1 MADLTN
7 LENVSLTKW
16 AFRLA
21 WFTIIYN
28 IVEGIVSITWGIQ
41 DDSVSL
47 AGFGL
52 DSLIEVGS
60 AFVVLWKLRDE
71 TAPSTENNT
80 RREKIATRLIG
91 VLLSLLAII
100 TVGIGVRQL
109 YFHAHPE
116 TTLPGAIISTLS
128 LSFMYFLWKAKKKVA
143 NQLRSSALKADAYCS
158 LSCIYLSAILFVGS
172 ILFMILP
179 TLWWLDSVAAIL
191 LALIIGREGI
201 ERIKGEECCDEQCHS
216 KN

>member
-1 MADLTN
+1 MDLSH
-7 LENVSLTKW
+7 LEDASLRQW

-28 IVEGIVSITWGIQ
+28 IIEGIVSIGWGIQ

-71 TAPSTENNT
+71 AGSSNESNT

-91 VLLSLLAII
+91 ILLSLLAII
-100 TVGIGVRQL
+100 TIGIGARQL

-116 TTLPGAIISTLS
+116 TTLPGVIISTLS
-128 LSFMYFLWKAKKKVA
+128 LSFMVFLWRAKRKVA
-143 NQLRSSALKADAYCS
+143 DQLRSSALKADAYCS
-158 LSCIYLSAILFVGS
+158 LSCIYLSAILFIGS
-172 ILFMILP
+172 ILFMIIP
-179 TLWWLDSVAAIL
+179 SLWWLDSVAAL
-191 LALIIGREGI
+191 GLALIIAREGI
-201 ERIKGEECCDEQCHS
+201 ERIRGDDCCDEKCH
-216 KN
+216 